1 MVGFDE
7 VDGLVADLG
16 GGSLELARVSKNQI
30 FETTSLPLGVLR
42 LENNPIIK
50 KRNLGK
56 YVKKLLKDEKWLFKK
71 KFKNIYLVGGTW
83 RSLFKYH
90 LFKEQH
96 PLHILHQYKLT
107 KDSAVKYLNKISK
120 FNKSSLKSMEYITKS
135 RTPYLPFSSI
145 ILNEIIEAAS
155 PSKVICSIS
164 GLREGHMNTIINHGM
179 SEDEIFKLKT
189 DGISFKKGDYG
200 KSFEKY
206 FNFISPLFEDNEYFN
221 RRLLTLACI
230 LSKMDWGLGAF
241 QKAELVFME
250 VLNTPLLKLEHRDRV
265 KVASASFWRH
275 CGLKYNP
282 NYQFL
287 SILNNN
293 EILSSKQVGSAL
305 RLAESLTS
313 MSSLLLD
320 EFKIYKRNK
329 TIFLKIPNNHSDIVS
344 KQVTKRLKNLAS
356 EMNVDSNIIYS

>member
-1 MVGFDE
+1 
-7 VDGLVADLG
+7 
-16 GGSLELARVSKNQI
+16 
-30 FETTSLPLGVLR
+30 
-42 LENNPIIK
+42 
-50 KRNLGK
+50 
-56 YVKKLLKDEKWLFKK
+56 
-71 KFKNIYLVGGTW
+71 
-83 RSLFKYH
+83 
-90 LFKEQH
+90 
-96 PLHILHQYKLT
+96 
-107 KDSAVKYLNKISK
+107 
-120 FNKSSLKSMEYITKS
+120 
-135 RTPYLPFSSI
+135 
-145 ILNEIIEAAS
+145 
-155 PSKVICSIS
+155 
-164 GLREGHMNTIINHGM
+164 
-179 SEDEIFKLKT
+179 
-189 DGISFKKGDYG
+189 
-200 KSFEKY
+200 
-206 FNFISPLFEDNEYFN
+206 
-221 RRLLTLACI
+221 
-230 LSKMDWGLGAF
+230 MDWGLGAF

-287 SILNNN
+287 SLLNNN

-344 KQVTKRLKNLAS
+344 KQVTKRLKNLAR